1 MPLTVKQVAN
11 AKPGRLSDGRGL
23 YLLTKPS
30 GAKSWV
36 LRVQFN
42 GVRRDFGLGSVA
54 AEAINVDLPL
64 HKRSSLTLQEA
75 REKARIGREL
85 AKAGLSPSAVWR
97 QEEERPAVTFEEAAR
112 ARHDEIRKGW
122 RNGKHGDQWLTTLET
137 YAFPE
142 LGSKPVEE
150 IDASAIQRVLLPI
163 WLTKGE
169 TARRVKQRVGVVLDY
184 SHAQGWRS
192 TEAPMRAV
200 NQLMRPIKQ
209 AKKSNFAAMPYAHLP
224 AFVAKLR
231 TQEPTVGRL
240 ALLFLILTA
249 ARSGEV
255 RGDKK
260 RPALWRE
267 IDWDAQ
273 EWRIPAERMK
283 AGKMH
288 IVPLVPA
295 AMDILRKMREW
306 FGADPDALIF
316 PGLKGQ
322 ALSDA
327 TLSKALRTAG
337 GSGYTVHGFRSAF
350 RDWAADTGFAGDW
363 AEAALAHGNP
373 DKTEAAYKRTTFFAQ
388 RRDKL
393 MPAWA
398 SYVLADDS
406 NVISLASARA

>member
-1 MPLTVKQVAN
+1 
-11 AKPGRLSDGRGL
+11 
-23 YLLTKPS
+23 
-30 GAKSWV
+30 
-36 LRVQFN
+36 
-42 GVRRDFGLGSVA
+42 VRRDYGIGSVTTDS
-54 AEAINVDLPL
+54 INVDLPL
-64 HKRSSLTLQEA
+64 HKRSSLTLAEA

-85 AKAGLSPSAVWR
+85 AKAGISPSAYWR

-112 ARHDEIRKGW
+112 ARHAEIVKGW
-122 RNGKHGDQWLTTLET
+122 RNGKHGDQWITTLET

-142 LGSKPVEE
+142 LGSLPVED
-150 IDASAIQRVLLPI
+150 IDASAIQKVLLPI

-169 TARRVKQRVGVVLDY
+169 TARRVKQRIGVVLDY

-209 AKKSNFAAMPYAHLP
+209 AKKSNFAAMPYADVP
-224 AFVAKLR
+224 AFVVKLR
-231 TQEPTVGRL
+231 AGDFSVGRS

-255 RGDKK
+255 RG
-260 RPALWRE
+260 ATWSE
-267 IDWDAQ
+267 IDLKAA
-273 EWRIPAERMK
+273 EWRIPANRMK
-283 AGKMH
+283 AGKLH
-288 IVPLVPA
+288 IVPLVPEA
-295 AMDILRKMREW
+295 VAILQRMQGLFPVRP
-306 FGADPDALIF
+306 ADPVF
-316 PGLKGQ
+316 PGNKG
-322 ALSDA
+322 AMSDA
-327 TLSKALRTAG
+327 TLSKTLRVNG
-337 GSGYTVHGFRSAF
+337 GDGSTVHGFRSAF

-406 NVISLASARA
+406 NVISLASGRA